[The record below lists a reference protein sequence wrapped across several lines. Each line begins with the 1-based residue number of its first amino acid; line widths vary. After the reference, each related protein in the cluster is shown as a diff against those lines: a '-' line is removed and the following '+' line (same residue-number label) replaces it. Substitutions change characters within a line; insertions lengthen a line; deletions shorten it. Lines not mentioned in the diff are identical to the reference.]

1 MGNTAARPDNRVG
14 VPGAI
19 LSRLRAT
26 AIRSLQ
32 TVVFAATF
40 VLLTGVVGAFVLK
53 PIVALVVACWEFAW
67 PR

>member
-1 MGNTAARPDNRVG
+1 M
-14 VPGAI
+14 PGAF